1 LLAFKEDEVQMLE
14 SLRNFLSGKRV
25 IVITALLAIPFVFLG
40 SQSFGTTF
48 ATFGTVNGEPVSQ
61 MDVNLATSQVSQRLQ
76 SMYGEDFSLDDLDE
90 EVSLGLIK
98 NEIINQKTLLSQAKK
113 LGLIVSE
120 SSAKQEIINIEGFQ
134 GENGF
139 DQTLFESAIRANGW
153 TPEEYIELVRETL
166 SLETLVS
173 AMGVTAFPIESDVE
187 AIASML
193 ETSRDID
200 FIKIDKNILVSQ
212 QEAGL
217 EEGQEFYDNN
227 PFLFLSKEQRDF
239 SYLVLTYDAYKKQV
253 QVPEGYIDEAYSD
266 YLNNVEGQIQNRI
279 SHLMIEK
286 SNYESSSLA
295 FEKVNSIYQSI
306 QATEISFEDAVSNF
320 SEDLA
325 SKDSDGDLG
334 LSSGDAFPEE
344 FESAILLM
352 QLNAISPIIELDDS
366 LHILKLTEVIKPQI
380 KSKLEMSQELL
391 DELIDAEALALMQDD
406 FLELE
411 SLVLAGVNFNALA
424 DSIESSIQVTGLKDI
439 ESIELN
445 GFSDVTASE
454 LFDSSVLPNKIEIF
468 EGDDSYAFVMMT
480 QALQPTVQ
488 PFASVADLAIAEV
501 RNAKADKIINDFASS
516 AESII
521 NGESEM
527 PSQNGFS
534 QEKFKGVKRFS
545 SLLPTEIINSTFESP
560 VGTLVTT
567 EAFNGDRYWAQS
579 SNESTPT
586 MDELGESIDQY
597 QGFYNENLTQ
607 QFSGFIDRAFKVGQK
622 VRLENLTAN

>member
-1 LLAFKEDEVQMLE
+1 MLE

-76 SMYGEDFSLDDLDE
+76 SMYGEEFSLDDLDE

-98 NEIINQKTLLSQAKK
+98 NEIINQKTLLSHARK

-120 SSAKQEIINIEGFQ
+120 KTAKQEIINIESFQ

-139 DQTLFESAIRANGW
+139 DQILFESTIRANGW
-153 TPEEYIELVRETL
+153 TPEEYIELVRETM
-166 SLETLVS
+166 SLDALVS
-173 AMGVTAFPIESDVE
+173 AMGVAAFPITSDVE
-187 AIASML
+187 ALASIL

-200 FIKIDKNILVSQ
+200 FIKIDKNILISQ
-212 QEAGL
+212 QEASL
-217 EEGQEFYDNN
+217 EEGQAFYENN

-239 SYLVLTYDAYKKQV
+239 SYIVLTYDAYKQQV
-253 QVPEGYIDEAYSD
+253 QVPDNYIDDAYSD
-266 YLNNVEGQIQNRI
+266 YLSNVEGQIQNRI

-286 SNYESSSLA
+286 SNYDTPDLA
-295 FEKVNSIYQSI
+295 YEKINSIYESI
-306 QATEISFEDAVSNF
+306 QSKEILFEDAVSQS

-325 SKDSDGDLG
+325 SKDANGDLG

-344 FESAILLM
+344 FENVILSM
-352 QLNAISPIIELDDS
+352 NLNSISPIIELEDS

-380 KSKLEMSQELL
+380 KTKTEMSDELL
-391 DELIDAEALALMQDD
+391 NELIDAEALALMQDD

-411 SLVLAGVNFNALA
+411 SLVLEGVTLNALA
-424 DSIESSIQVTGLKDI
+424 NTIDAPVQVTGLKDI
-439 ESIELN
+439 ESVQLD
-445 GFSDVTASE
+445 GFADITSSE

-468 EGDDSYAFVMMT
+468 EGDESYAFVMMT
-480 QALQPTVQ
+480 QALQPSVQ
-488 PFASVADLAIAEV
+488 AFVDVAEV
-501 RNAKADKIINDFASS
+501 AIQEVRKNKANLIINDFAED
-516 AESII
+516 AEGII
-521 NGESEM
+521 NGDNAL
-527 PSQNGFS
+527 PSQNGFT
-534 QEKFKGVKRFS
+534 QENYKGVKRFS
-545 SLLPTEIINSTFESP
+545 SLLPSEIINSTFESP
-560 VGTLVTT
+560 IGTLVSS
-567 EAFNGDRYWAQS
+567 EAFNGDRYWAKS

-586 MDELGESIDQY
+586 IDELGESIEQY
-597 QGFYNENLTQ
+597 QGFYNESLTQ

-622 VRLENLTAN
+622 VRLENLTSN

>member
-1 LLAFKEDEVQMLE
+1 MLE

-48 ATFGTVNGEPVSQ
+48 ASFGTVNGEPVSQ

-113 LGLIVSE
+113 LGLMVSE

-134 GENGF
+134 GEYGF
-139 DQTLFESAIRANGW
+139 DQTLFESSIRANGW
-153 TPEEYIELVRETL
+153 IPEEYIELVRETL
-166 SLETLVS
+166 SLETLLS
-173 AMGVTAFPIESDVE
+173 AMRFTAFPIESDVE
-187 AIASML
+187 DLASLL

-200 FIKIDKNILVSQ
+200 FIKIDKNILVGQ
-212 QEAGL
+212 QEANL

-253 QVPEGYIDEAYSD
+253 QVPEDYIDEAYSN

-295 FEKVNSIYQSI
+295 FEKVNSIYESI
-306 QATEISFEDAVSNF
+306 QAKEISFEDAVSNS

-325 SKDSDGDLG
+325 SKESGGDLG

-344 FESAILLM
+344 FESAILSM
-352 QLNAISPIIELDDS
+352 QLNSISSIIELDDS

-380 KSKLEMSQELL
+380 KSKSEMSQGLL

-411 SLVLAGVNFNALA
+411 SLVLAGVNFNTLA
-424 DSIESSIQVTGLKDI
+424 DSIDGSIQVTGLKDI
-439 ESIELN
+439 ESIELE
-445 GFSDVTASE
+445 GFAEVTASE

-468 EGDDSYAFVMMT
+468 EGDESYAFVMMT
-480 QALQPTVQ
+480 QTLQPKVQ
-488 PFASVADLAIAEV
+488 PFAAVADLAIQEV
-501 RNAKADKIINDFASS
+501 RNTKANKIINDFAMTAASV
-516 AESII
+516 IK
-521 NGESEM
+521 GEIEL
-527 PSQNGFS
+527 PSQNGFL

-545 SLLPTEIINSTFESP
+545 SLLPTEIINSAFESP
-560 VGTLVTT
+560 VGTLVST
-567 EAFNGDRYWAQS
+567 EVFNGDYYWAQS
-579 SNESTPT
+579 SNELTPT
-586 MDELGESIDQY
+586 KDELGESIEQY

-622 VRLENLTAN
+622 IRLKNLTAN

>member
-1 LLAFKEDEVQMLE
+1 MLE

-286 SNYESSSLA
+286 SNYESPSLA

-306 QATEISFEDAVSNF
+306 QATEISFEDAVSNL

-424 DSIESSIQVTGLKDI
+424 NSIESSIQVTGLKDI

-545 SLLPTEIINSTFESP
+545 SLLPSEIINSTFESP

-622 VRLENLTAN
+622 VRLENLTVN

>member
-1 LLAFKEDEVQMLE
+1 MLE

-253 QVPEGYIDEAYSD
+253 KVPEDYIDEAYSD

-306 QATEISFEDAVSNF
+306 QAIEISFEDAVSNF

-344 FESAILLM
+344 FESAILSM

-445 GFSDVTASE
+445 GFADVTASE

-501 RNAKADKIINDFASS
+501 RNAKADKIINDFANS